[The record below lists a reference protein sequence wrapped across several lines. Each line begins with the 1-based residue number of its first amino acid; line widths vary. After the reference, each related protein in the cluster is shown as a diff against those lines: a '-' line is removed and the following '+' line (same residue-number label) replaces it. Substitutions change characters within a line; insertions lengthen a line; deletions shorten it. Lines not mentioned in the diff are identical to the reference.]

1 MDAITPE
8 LLDQLSLTEIDRVT
22 FFKRDE
28 LTTDLL
34 CCDVQLNGQHWFFHE
49 GMGGWDLLL
58 DHLKGLPGFREDWFA
73 AVSHPAFE
81 AAEMTAFRKS

>member
-1 MDAITPE
+1 MDAITPA
-8 LLDQLSLTEIDRVT
+8 LLDRLSLTEIDRIT

-34 CCDVQLNGQHWFFHE
+34 CCDVQRNGQNWFFHE
-49 GMGGWDLLL
+49 EMPGWDLLL

-73 AVSHPAFE
+73 TVSQPAFVS
-81 AAEMTAFRKS
+81 AETIAFRRS